1 MKKRLLITLTFLVF
15 INIVLSMTLINNSV
29 FARDME
35 YLLEDKNTYDLFS
48 SDISYLRVKNESIT
62 FNITNE
68 KKIIYENVADYKNN
82 VQ

>member
-1 MKKRLLITLTFLVF
+1 MKKRLFITLTFLVF

-48 SDISYLRVKNESIT
+48 SDISYLRVKKDNL
-62 FNITNE
+62 
-68 KKIIYENVADYKNN
+68 
-82 VQ
+82 